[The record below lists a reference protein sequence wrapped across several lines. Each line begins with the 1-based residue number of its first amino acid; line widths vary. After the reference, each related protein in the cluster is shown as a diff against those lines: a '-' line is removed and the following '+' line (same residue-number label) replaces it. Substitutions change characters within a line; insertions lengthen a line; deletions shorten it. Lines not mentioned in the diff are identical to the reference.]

1 MLSQIKAMKD
11 AGTDYAA
18 AKTAYETVVNGPVSV
33 KSRKARKA
41 LIVTIP
47 VSRYRKLGFSGAGT
61 WMDDTTQKTRRPFTF
76 WLLRFPSLLYTV
88 SQSVF
93 YTLHRGRKFL
103 STHSRS
109 CLVWPLSVLF

>member
-41 LIVTIP
+41 LIVT
-47 VSRYRKLGFSGAGT
+47 F
-61 WMDDTTQKTRRPFTF
+61 
-76 WLLRFPSLLYTV
+76 
-88 SQSVF
+88 
-93 YTLHRGRKFL
+93 
-103 STHSRS
+103 
-109 CLVWPLSVLF
+109 